1 MWCLP
6 SVRGRVISARRMDL
20 IRIEGLELRCIVGLR
35 SYERHREQPL
45 RADIALGLDLSGAG
59 RSGRIGDSADYGK
72 VADAVTSLLRFREY
86 QLLEVAAEETAAL
99 LFAAYPIAKLVRVRL
114 DKPEA
119 LAGRARTAA
128 VEIERT
134 RGAFGTVEEAT
145 PFGSRVE
152 VLRTAEA
159 LVELLKVRPG
169 SAVILDD
176 ASARLEWLVS
186 GRARGEAYEGRG
198 PFVAAPGQVIDVTA
212 EGADPLLL
220 CRCVRLSRGAHVATV
235 ASS

>member
-1 MWCLP
+1 
-6 SVRGRVISARRMDL
+6 MDL

-45 RADIALGLDLSGAG
+45 RADISLGLDLSAAG
-59 RSGRIGDSADYGK
+59 RSGKIADSADYGK

-99 LFAAYPIAKLVRVRL
+99 LFAAYPIVKLVKVRL

-134 RGAFGTVEEAT
+134 RGAFGTVEDAT
-145 PFGSRVE
+145 HFGSRTE

-159 LVELLKVRPG
+159 LIEVLRVRPG
-169 SAVILDD
+169 LGVTLSEDFP
-176 ASARLEWLVS
+176 RLEWFVS
-186 GRARGEAYEGRG
+186 GRVRGEAQDIRG
-198 PFVAAPGQVIDVTA
+198 PFVSGPGQVLDIIA
-212 EGADPLLL
+212 ETNDPLLL
-220 CRCVRLSRGAHVATV
+220 CRCVRLAKGASA
-235 ASS
+235 